1 MHTSYECRVT
11 QVSAS
16 GSDDDQHE
24 MCYHKSLYPL
34 VTPMLLHPVIYKEQ
48 STMAKEILRDEFEET
63 VRPQVYSMRSVLVL
77 VEVLAREN

>member
-1 MHTSYECRVT
+1 
-11 QVSAS
+11 
-16 GSDDDQHE
+16 
-24 MCYHKSLYPL
+24 
-34 VTPMLLHPVIYKEQ
+34 MLLHPVIYKAQ